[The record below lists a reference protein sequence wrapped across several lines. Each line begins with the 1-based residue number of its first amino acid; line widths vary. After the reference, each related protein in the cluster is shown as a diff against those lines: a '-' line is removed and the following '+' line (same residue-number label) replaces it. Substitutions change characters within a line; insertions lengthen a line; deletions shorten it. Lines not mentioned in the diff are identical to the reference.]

1 MQLSHWDHSIAAK
14 PKFMRCQCPIARTAE
29 VSCLTRPRC
38 RHAFCPSLCHPVSFV
53 CAAEKLEACEAS
65 LSHGG
70 RMGRFSMPSDK
81 RSKDD
86 QQLTKITRDSSS
98 MAVEQIKGMTSQ
110 V

>member
-1 MQLSHWDHSIAAK
+1 M
-14 PKFMRCQCPIARTAE
+14 T
-29 VSCLTRPRC
+29 LTFC
-38 RHAFCPSLCHPVSFV
+38 RHLSR
-53 CAAEKLEACEAS
+53 AAEKLEACEAS

-70 RMGRFSMPSDK
+70 RMGRFSLPSDK

-110 V
+110 VQSAHTVHRALVLGI

>member
-1 MQLSHWDHSIAAK
+1 M
-14 PKFMRCQCPIARTAE
+14 
-29 VSCLTRPRC
+29 SCVL
-38 RHAFCPSLCHPVSFV
+38 

-98 MAVEQIKGMTSQ
+98 MAVEQIKGMSSQ
-110 V
+110 VCTAACPVHASCVSV